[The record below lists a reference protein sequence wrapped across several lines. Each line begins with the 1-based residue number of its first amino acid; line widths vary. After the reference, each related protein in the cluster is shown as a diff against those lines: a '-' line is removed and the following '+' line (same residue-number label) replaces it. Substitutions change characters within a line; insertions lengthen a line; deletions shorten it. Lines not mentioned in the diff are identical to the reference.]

1 MGEDYS
7 GYASLGVGFELLRWR
22 RSGNT
27 IGVVAST
34 AERMA
39 TSGDQVSGTRRAVVD
54 WASDAG
60 SVPGLADRR
69 HAVPVP

>member
-1 MGEDYS
+1 
-7 GYASLGVGFELLRWR
+7 
-22 RSGNT
+22 
-27 IGVVAST
+27 
-34 AERMA
+34 MA

-69 HAVPVP
+69 HAVPVPWSSCPRREAGSSAHGWLSCSRMWPGRC